1 MSKKETKKLP
11 EATVENLKE
20 EIRTYHR
27 ETVLELMKNGALR
40 NAEPAEKT
48 ELYRKITG
56 LRSIELVEQIVA
68 DEAKLEP
75 EYLQIDFSN
84 YSNRE
89 FVQQVLKK
97 CRKSLDLSADST
109 VSRFFILACDADD
122 TDTIRFLLKQKK
134 YSGDISKISE
144 LPVQDFKSVIR
155 ICQREIEASK
165 SAADFYIAAG
175 CSEHGTEK
183 VTALIEAGYN
193 LNAKNEQNQTLE
205 ASVTKRVN
213 ANKYPGSKDGKLAK
227 VRDQQILNL
236 LKPKVESEDERKKNM
251 QNRLIIGV
259 IIAAAVVAVIAIIV
273 SGNKS
278 SSTSSTTSSVVTS
291 TESSALSGTSSTIS
305 AADTSSM
312 TLNTDTSL
320 TVAKGDTVNID
331 YTGYVDGKQFDGG
344 TATGQDLTIGSGTFI
359 DGFEDQLI
367 GAKVGSTVT
376 VTVTFPE
383 DYGVDSLNG
392 KEATFNVKINGIYQ

>member
-40 NAEPAEKT
+40 NADPSEKI
-48 ELYRKITG
+48 ELYRKITA

-68 DEAKLEP
+68 DEARLEP

-97 CRKSLDLSADST
+97 CRKSLDLSTDSA
-109 VSRFFILACDADD
+109 VSRFFGLACDADD

-134 YSGDISKISE
+134 YSGDISRISR
-144 LPVQDFKSVIR
+144 LPLQDFESVMR
-155 ICQREIEASK
+155 VCQRAIEESK
-165 SAADFYIAAG
+165 SAADLYIAAG
-175 CSEHGTEK
+175 YSDHGAEK
-183 VTALIEAGYN
+183 IMALIEAGYN

-205 ASVTKRVN
+205 ATVTKRIN
-213 ANKYPGSKDGKLAK
+213 ANKYPSSKEGKLAK

-236 LKPKVESEDERKKNM
+236 LKPKVESEKDKKKKL
-251 QNRLIIGV
+251 QNRLIVGV

-278 SSTSSTTSSVVTS
+278 SSTASTTSSVVTS
-291 TESSALSGTSSTIS
+291 TESSATSGTSSTIT

>member
-97 CRKSLDLSADST
+97 CRKSLDLATDDA

-122 TDTIRFLLKQKK
+122 VDTIRFLLKQKK

-144 LPVQDFKSVIR
+144 LPVQDFESVIR

-259 IIAAAVVAVIAIIV
+259 IIRHQPFRR
-273 SGNKS
+273 
-278 SSTSSTTSSVVTS
+278 
-291 TESSALSGTSSTIS
+291 
-305 AADTSSM
+305 
-312 TLNTDTSL
+312 L
-320 TVAKGDTVNID
+320 THPA
-331 YTGYVDGKQFDGG
+331 
-344 TATGQDLTIGSGTFI
+344 
-359 DGFEDQLI
+359 
-367 GAKVGSTVT
+367 
-376 VTVTFPE
+376 
-383 DYGVDSLNG
+383 
-392 KEATFNVKINGIYQ
+392 

>member
-1 MSKKETKKLP
+1 MSKKETKQFP

-27 ETVLELMKNGALR
+27 ENVLALMKNGALR
-40 NAEPAEKT
+40 NAEPSEKT

-122 TDTIRFLLKQKK
+122 TD

-144 LPVQDFKSVIR
+144 LPVQDFESVIR

-305 AADTSSM
+305 A
-312 TLNTDTSL
+312 
-320 TVAKGDTVNID
+320 V
-331 YTGYVDGKQFDGG
+331 
-344 TATGQDLTIGSGTFI
+344 TAARRRART
-359 DGFEDQLI
+359 
-367 GAKVGSTVT
+367 
-376 VTVTFPE
+376 
-383 DYGVDSLNG
+383 
-392 KEATFNVKINGIYQ
+392 

>member
-1 MSKKETKKLP
+1 MKLSLSP
-11 EATVENLKE
+11 STC
-20 EIRTYHR
+20 
-27 ETVLELMKNGALR
+27 
-40 NAEPAEKT
+40 
-48 ELYRKITG
+48 
-56 LRSIELVEQIVA
+56 RST
-68 DEAKLEP
+68 
-75 EYLQIDFSN
+75 
-84 YSNRE
+84 E

-122 TDTIRFLLKQKK
+122 VDTIRFLLKQKR

-331 YTGYVDGKQFDGG
+331 YTGDGG

-392 KEATFNVKINGIYQ
+392 KEATFDVKINGIYQ

>member
-109 VSRFFILACDADD
+109 VSRFFILVGHKNLPEGD
-122 TDTIRFLLKQKK
+122 RGVKERGGLLHRRRLFRAWDRE
-134 YSGDISKISE
+134 GD
-144 LPVQDFKSVIR
+144 
-155 ICQREIEASK
+155 
-165 SAADFYIAAG
+165 
-175 CSEHGTEK
+175 
-183 VTALIEAGYN
+183 
-193 LNAKNEQNQTLE
+193 
-205 ASVTKRVN
+205 
-213 ANKYPGSKDGKLAK
+213 GSD
-227 VRDQQILNL
+227 R
-236 LKPKVESEDERKKNM
+236 
-251 QNRLIIGV
+251 
-259 IIAAAVVAVIAIIV
+259 
-273 SGNKS
+273 
-278 SSTSSTTSSVVTS
+278 
-291 TESSALSGTSSTIS
+291 
-305 AADTSSM
+305 
-312 TLNTDTSL
+312 
-320 TVAKGDTVNID
+320 
-331 YTGYVDGKQFDGG
+331 GG
-344 TATGQDLTIGSGTFI
+344 L
-359 DGFEDQLI
+359 
-367 GAKVGSTVT
+367 
-376 VTVTFPE
+376 
-383 DYGVDSLNG
+383 
-392 KEATFNVKINGIYQ
+392 